1 MSWNRLS
8 SDTCS
13 YRNELAQSVGSLGW
27 VLDSSRFENNSKCR
41 MAHGIVGGN
50 DVSII
55 KGNMVDLESDLKGV
69 TRLSSKCP
77 TLQYMN
83 PCPQGSMNACQPRQ
97 VVIRGN
103 PSNVGRVVDT
113 QPLHLKECQMF
124 RYTPVPVPASIRMP
138 KC

>member
-1 MSWNRLS
+1 
-8 SDTCS
+8 
-13 YRNELAQSVGSLGW
+13 
-27 VLDSSRFENNSKCR
+27 
-41 MAHGIVGGN
+41 
-50 DVSII
+50 
-55 KGNMVDLESDLKGV
+55 
-69 TRLSSKCP
+69 
-77 TLQYMN
+77 MN

>member
-27 VLDSSRFENNSKCR
+27 VLDSSRFENDSKCR
-41 MAHGIVGGN
+41 IAHGVVGGN

-77 TLQYMN
+77 TLHYMN
-83 PCPQGSMNACQPRQ
+83 PCPQGSMNSCQPSE

-103 PSNVGRVVDT
+103 PSNMGRVVDT
-113 QPLHLKECQMF
+113 QPLHLREGQMF
-124 RYTPVPVPASIRMP
+124 RYTPTPIPASIRMP